1 MNPHVLLSIPTY
13 DNLVRAK
20 HLHMVRTASNQFP
33 VSIQTGSHSV
43 LTKNFNFLWAN
54 ALNQRKVCTHFLMLH
69 ADITPEEGFI
79 DKMMKTMENLEAD
92 VLSVVSPIKSSEG
105 LTSTAID
112 IDGIWN
118 VKRLT
123 MKEIFDRDP
132 TFTDEKLLINTGLML
147 VNMQKPWVEKIC
159 FRFEDAI
166 IVEDEKFK
174 AVGMSEDWLFSRDA
188 KALGAKIFAT
198 REISILHHGNAAY
211 PNNSV
216 WGTQIEGR

>member
-1 MNPHVLLSIPTY
+1 MNEHVLLSIPTY
-13 DNLVRAK
+13 DSTIRAK
-20 HLHMVRTASNQFP
+20 LLHQIRIASRAYP

-54 ALNQRKVCTHFLMLH
+54 ALNERKTMTHFLMLH
-69 ADITPEEGFI
+69 ADITPDECFI
-79 DKMMKTMENLEAD
+79 DKMMEIMGNSKSD
-92 VLSVVSPIKSSEG
+92 ILSVVSPIKSSEG

-112 IDGIWN
+112 LDGKWG

-123 MKEIFDRDP
+123 LKEIFDREP
-132 TFTDEKLLINTGLML
+132 TFTDENLLVNTGLML
-147 VNMQKPWVEKIC
+147 VDMRKPWVEKIH
-159 FRFEDAI
+159 FRFEDDI
-166 IVEDEKFK
+166 IQHEGKYK

-188 KALGAKIFAT
+188 RALGAKIYAT
-198 REISILHHGNAAY
+198 REVPLLHHGSAAY